1 MVTQPRTDKTE
12 QQQTPMLRPL
22 ATLLLLATPVAA
34 AELQDLQQLL
44 EDKSCQGCALNDA
57 DLVHAELSGAQ
68 LQQAQLQGPT

>member
-1 MVTQPRTDKTE
+1 
-12 QQQTPMLRPL
+12 MLRPL

-68 LQQAQLQGPT
+68 LQLSLIHI